1 MLADCLLLLKA
12 VEVNGLLCVLEGQR
26 EGVSIGKVVL
36 QLGVA
41 LQKADDLEADEVGRI
56 KVEEF
61 GLLVRN

>member
-12 VEVNGLLCVLEGQR
+12 VEVNGVLRVLESQR

-41 LQKADDLEADEVGRI
+41 LQKADDLEADEVSRI